1 MECKNENVKKW
12 VSDVAEYLQPEKIV
26 WINGSEEENRQL
38 CEGLVKDGVFTKLN
52 ESAYPNSYWCVSH
65 SNDVARVEEKTFICS
80 RSKDDAG
87 PLNNWA
93 DPKEMYSKLNNLMTG
108 CMKGRTMYVVPYLMG
123 PDGSPFSKVGFE
135 LTDSPYVV
143 VNMRIMARIGA
154 TALKNL
160 DDKTNNFVRGI
171 HSVGTLNP
179 DNRFICHFPED
190 YSIISFNSN
199 YGGNALQGKKCFAL
213 RIASVLGRK
222 EGWMA
227 EHMLILGITNPKGE
241 KKYVCA
247 AFPSACGKTNLAM
260 LVPPESYLK
269 AGWKVETVGDD
280 IAWLNFGEDGQLY
293 AINPEAGF
301 FGVAPGTSDKTNP
314 NAMAT
319 IRGGNTIFTNTALDL
334 DTMTPWWEGLPNTPK
349 RAKDW
354 LNQDWTPEKGAK
366 AAHANSRFTTPAS
379 QCPSISKEWESPRGV
394 PISAIIFGGRSAK
407 LAPLV
412 YEARNWQHGT
422 FVGVT
427 MASERTAAAAGA
439 IGEVTRDPM
448 AMRPFIGYHAA
459 DYFRHWL
466 SIGKKA
472 GAKLPKIFHVN
483 WFRQDDNGKFLWP
496 GFGDNMRV
504 LEWILGRVAGHAAAN
519 ESVLGLMPKG
529 KDLNLAGLNL
539 SESQIDQLLSINSQE
554 WSRELSSQEEF
565 LTSIG
570 AKLPKEIMAEHEAL
584 RERLSGKELSSLT
597 INAAAVIA

>member
-1 MECKNENVKKW
+1 MECSNENVKNW
-12 VSDVAEYLQPEKIV
+12 VAEVANRLQPEKIV
-26 WINGSEEENRQL
+26 WIDGSEEENKRL
-38 CEGLVKDGVFTKLN
+38 CDSLVKDGTFIKLN
-52 ESAYPNSYWCVSH
+52 EKAYPNSFWCVSH
-65 SNDVARVEEKTFICS
+65 QNDVARVEEKTFICS

-93 DPKEMYSKLNNLMTG
+93 DPREMYAKLEKLMAG

-143 VNMRIMARIGA
+143 VNMRIMARIGN

-160 DDKTNNFVRGI
+160 DSKTNNFVRGI
-171 HSVGTLNP
+171 HSVGQLNP
-179 DNRFICHFPED
+179 DERFICHFPED
-190 YSIISFNSN
+190 NSIISFNSN

-213 RIASVLGRK
+213 RIASVLARK

-260 LVPPESYLK
+260 LVPPQAYTE

-334 DTMTPWWEGLPNTPK
+334 DTLTPWWEGLPNTPK

-354 LNQDWTPEKGAK
+354 VNKDWTPEMGTK
-366 AAHANSRFTTPAS
+366 AAHPNSRFTTPAS
-379 QCPSISKEWESPRGV
+379 QCPSISSEWQSPRGV
-394 PISAIIFGGRSAK
+394 PISAIIFGGRRAK

-422 FVGVT
+422 FIGVT
-427 MASERTAAAAGA
+427 MASERTAAAAGTV
-439 IGEVTRDPM
+439 GELARDPM
-448 AMRPFIGYHAA
+448 AMRPFIGYHAG

-483 WFRQDDNGKFLWP
+483 WFRQDENGKFLWP

-504 LEWILGRVAGHAAAN
+504 LEWVLGRVNGSASAIDTPI
-519 ESVLGLMPKG
+519 GLMPKA
-529 KDLNLAGLNL
+529 KDLNLAGLGL
-539 SESQIDQLLSINSQE
+539 SESSVEKLLSLNKADWIEEVASQE
-554 WSRELSSQEEF
+554 DFLSS
-565 LTSIG
+565 IG
-570 AKLPKEIMAEHEAL
+570 SKMPKEIIAEHESL
-584 RERLSGKELSSLT
+584 KERVLGKPVNTNVGTASLFL
-597 INAAAVIA
+597 